1 MTKSQSTSFDHKMK
15 GSLSMFS
22 RRSCWVYLMAM
33 AATVVVASGSI
44 QAADPDKKID
54 VTVATLPASAQAS
67 TGSPL
72 LEALAKEI
80 GIPAGVFG
88 IITLV
93 LYFFLQGKS
102 IKENMEAWSTL
113 IGRLIVNMQVPCGA
127 MQQIDKYATKALSGQ
142 RGMIPAGRKYKVIAF
157 DLDGTLLRRLDYS
170 WSAVWEELGLQADY
184 RSAAMLGYLHN
195 QISYSEWCERDYQQ
209 LRNYGLTKK
218 HFTEIAHKITVT
230 RYLRDAVVD
239 LRTNGLI
246 VAIISGGLDAL
257 LKVMIP
263 DAEELFD
270 YICINRMRFGSDQVI
285 SGIDPTPF
293 DFDNKANALA
303 AICRKHGCTLRESV
317 FVGEGPNDAKAARVA
332 GLAIAYPPKHG
343 GLVALTGIGIVKDD
357 LREILPHVYEQP
369 QPCQ

>member
-1 MTKSQSTSFDHKMK
+1 MTF
-15 GSLSMFS
+15 LI
-22 RRSCWVYLMAM
+22 AM
-33 AATVVVASGSI
+33 AAAVVVASGSR

-54 VTVATLPASAQAS
+54 VTVATLSASAQTS

-72 LEALAKEI
+72 LEALAKDI
-80 GIPAGVFG
+80 GIPAGFFG
-88 IITLV
+88 IVALV
-93 LYFFLQGKS
+93 WYLFLQGKS
-102 IKENMEAWSTL
+102 ITENMEAWPTL
-113 IGRLIVNMQVPCGA
+113 IGRLSVNMLVPRGA
-127 MQQIDKYATKALSGQ
+127 MHQIDKYATKALSGQ
-142 RGMIPAGRKYKVIAF
+142 RGIIPAGRKYKVIAF
-157 DLDGTLLRRLDYS
+157 DLDGTLLRGLDYS

-184 RSAAMLGYLHN
+184 RSAAMLGYMRN

-209 LRNYGLTKK
+209 FRNYGLTKK

-230 RYLRDAVVD
+230 RHLRDAILD

-246 VAIISGGLDAL
+246 VAIISGGLDTL
-257 LKVMIP
+257 LKATIP

-270 YICINRMRFGSDQVI
+270 YICINRMQFGSDQVI
-285 SGIDPTPF
+285 RGIEPTPF

-332 GLAIAYPPKHG
+332 GLTIAYPPKHG
-343 GLVALTGIGIVKDD
+343 GLVALAGIGIGEDD
-357 LREILPHVYEQP
+357 LREILPYVYEQP